1 MPPIVLSDCLK
12 PGEHVLCAVSGG
24 ADSVALLLLL
34 TEKADRGELTL
45 TAAHF
50 DHRIR
55 PASADDARFV
65 RALCQRL
72 GVPLAEGSEDVPM
85 LSRTSRMG
93 LETAAREARRAFLG
107 KGAA

>member
-1 MPPIVLSDCLK
+1 MPPIVLSDSIK

-34 TEKADRGELTL
+34 KEKADRGELNL

-55 PASADDARFV
+55 AASADDAYFV
-65 RALCQRL
+65 RRCASDWASHSSKAPGCTGTGQEH
-72 GVPLAEGSEDVPM
+72 ADGS
-85 LSRTSRMG
+85 
-93 LETAAREARRAFLG
+93 
-107 KGAA
+107 